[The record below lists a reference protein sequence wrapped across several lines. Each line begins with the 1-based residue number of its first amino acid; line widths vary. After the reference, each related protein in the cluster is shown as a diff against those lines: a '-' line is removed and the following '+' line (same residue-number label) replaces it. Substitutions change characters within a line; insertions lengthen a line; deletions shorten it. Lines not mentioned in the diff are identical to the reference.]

1 MNLATDS
8 THQESFRKWHRIL
21 PYSKNIDFTGHEDLI
36 AQLVELVASLK
47 TGHRRVALSG
57 FGGTGYVFAF
67 LPEDIRSLIQC
78 RKTQI
83 ALEYAYRQFNLEC
96 HIFWVYGKSQGTFSR
111 DYQDISTRLKLPRFS
126 DKEDEL
132 LLGVK
137 RWFESDESGKW
148 LLVLDNAD
156 NPSEFQG
163 NQRGISRYL
172 PQGSKGTLIVTTR
185 SNAIANRLGCKT
197 IGVAKMKPKEAEDLF
212 RQLHNGSI
220 EPADTNAIHE
230 LLRALDYL
238 PLAIA
243 AATTYMKETGTLPT
257 EYLEILNS
265 TRTNQAGLL
274 MKKFY
279 DIRRELQEDG
289 TESADSKED
298 MTESVLSTY
307 YITFRRI
314 QELCPLA
321 ANLLQLIAFWD
332 SRAIPELFLTESELD
347 GAKDLLLF
355 NEARGY
361 LFDYALISRS
371 TIPKTYDIHRLVHLS
386 METYAS
392 QNLDKAVNWKKRAL
406 DIVSRLFSPGD
417 YKELATCTVYLSHVL
432 AVLRHA
438 DGSETNSLKLF
449 DNLAMYFFI
458 TGQYHKALEW
468 DLRALDARE
477 KILERDHPSTLTTVH
492 NIASVFN
499 KQGEH
504 IKALEWYQRALDGWE
519 KILGRDHPSTLTTV
533 HNIALVFDSQGEH
546 IKALEWYQRALDG
559 YEKILGREHPSTLT
573 TVHNIALVFDSQG
586 EHIKALEWYQRALD
600 GSEKILRRDH
610 PSTLTTVHSMA
621 LVFDKQGEHIKALEW
636 YQRALDGREKI
647 LGRDHPSTLSTVIG
661 MALLFNKQGEHIK
674 ALEWYQRA
682 LDGREK
688 ILGRDHPSTLTTVS
702 CMALVFDNQGEH
714 IKALEWYQRALDGYE
729 KILGREHPSTLTTV
743 HSIALVFDKQG
754 EHIKALEWYQRALDG
769 REKILGRDHPS
780 TLTTV
785 ICMALVFDSQGEHI
799 KALEWFQ
806 RALDGYEMIVG
817 RDHPYTLATV
827 RDMASVWNYLSTLA
841 SADINPQGGH

>member
-1 MNLATDS
+1 M
-8 THQESFRKWHRIL
+8 L
-21 PYSKNIDFTGHEDLI
+21 PYSQNIDFTGHEDLV

-47 TGHRRVALSG
+47 TGHCRVALSG
-57 FGGTGYVFAF
+57 FGGTGYAFAF
-67 LPEDIRSLIQC
+67 LPEDIRSLIQS

-96 HIFWVYGKSQGTFSR
+96 HIFWVCGKSQGSFSR
-111 DYQDISTRLKLPRFS
+111 DYQDISTRFKLPRFS

-132 LLGVK
+132 LLGVR
-137 RWFESDESGKW
+137 RWFESEESGKW

-156 NPSEFQG
+156 NASEFQG

-185 SNAIANRLGCKT
+185 SNAVANRLGCKT

-243 AATTYMKETGTLPT
+243 AATAYMTETGTLPT

-265 TRTNQAGLL
+265 TRANQAGLL

-321 ANLLQLIAFWD
+321 ANLLKLIAFLD
-332 SRAIPELFLTESELD
+332 SRAIPEVILTENELD
-347 GAKDLLLF
+347 GAKDPLLF

-361 LFDYALISRS
+361 LFDYSLISRS
-371 TIPKTYDIHRLVHLS
+371 TNPKTYDIHRLVHLS

-392 QNLDKAVNWKKRAL
+392 QNLDEAVNWKRRTL

-417 YKELATCTVYLSHVL
+417 YKELATSTVYLSHVL

-438 DGSETNSLKLF
+438 DGSEINSLKLF
-449 DNLAMYFFI
+449 DNLGMYFLI
-458 TGQYHKALEW
+458 TGQYRKALEW
-468 DLRALDARE
+468 DM
-477 KILERDHPSTLTTVH
+477 
-492 NIASVFN
+492 
-499 KQGEH
+499 
-504 IKALEWYQRALDGWE
+504 RALDGTA

-533 HNIALVFDSQGEH
+533 HNIAWGFYNQGEH
-546 IKALEWYQRALDG
+546 IKALQ
-559 YEKILGREHPSTLT
+559 
-573 TVHNIALVFDSQG
+573 
-586 EHIKALEWYQRALD
+586 
-600 GSEKILRRDH
+600 
-610 PSTLTTVHSMA
+610 
-621 LVFDKQGEHIKALEW
+621 W

-647 LGRDHPSTLSTVIG
+647 LGRDHPSTLSTVHC
-661 MALLFNKQGEHIK
+661 MALVFNNQGEHIKALEWYQRALDGSEKILGRDHPYTLVTVHNMAFVFNNQGEHIKALEWLQRALNGCEIIIGRDHPTTLSTVHHMALVFHNQGEYIKALEWYQRALDDREKILGRDHPSTLTTINNMASVFNSQGEHIK

-688 ILGRDHPSTLTTVS
+688 IVGRDHPDTLGTVHSIAFVFHNQGEHIKALEWFQRALDGCEKILGRDHPDTLGTVHNMALVFDSQGEHIKALEWYQGALDGRENILGRDHPSTLITVHN
-702 CMALVFDNQGEH
+702 MASVFDKQGYH

-729 KILGREHPSTLTTV
+729 KIV
-743 HSIALVFDKQG
+743 
-754 EHIKALEWYQRALDG
+754 
-769 REKILGRDHPS
+769 GRDHPS
-780 TLTTV
+780 TL
-785 ICMALVFDSQGEHI
+785 
-799 KALEWFQ
+799 
-806 RALDGYEMIVG
+806 RIVKNM
-817 RDHPYTLATV
+817 T
-827 RDMASVWNYLSTLA
+827 SVKNYLSTLT
-841 SADINPQGGH
+841 SADINAQGGH